1 MEEWVDM
8 LKREG
13 EMLSRDTCQ
22 MAYRICDPNV
32 QRDTESGMIVGRKG
46 MAEDGR
52 GGERMEEVERAGKK
66 RWKEQER
73 RVQREEK
80 MSTTHE
86 QPSEDTSNN
95 SSSQLPF
102 TQTRTSNTFIPS
114 LRCSRSASLCGR

>member
-22 MAYRICDPNV
+22 MACRICDPNV

-52 GGERMEEVERAGKK
+52 GGERMEEVERGWK
-66 RWKEQER
+66 RWREDGRGGKSRKEEYRGKR
-73 RVQREEK
+73 R
-80 MSTTHE
+80 
-86 QPSEDTSNN
+86 
-95 SSSQLPF
+95 
-102 TQTRTSNTFIPS
+102 
-114 LRCSRSASLCGR
+114 